1 MLMTFI
7 LYYYD
12 IPPYEPPLQSNADN
26 TNMAYQAPGKKS
38 LLRVA
43 KLLNLTP
50 RSLADEAKS
59 VIWSNAI
66 CIE

>member
-1 MLMTFI
+1 MLMHLSFI
-7 LYYYD
+7 IMIFPRMSLHCSPTLT
-12 IPPYEPPLQSNADN
+12 IRIWPIRRKE
-26 TNMAYQAPGKKS
+26 KKS

-43 KLLNLTP
+43 KLLNLAP

-59 VIWSNAI
+59 VIWSKAI

>member
-26 TNMAYQAPGKKS
+26 TNMAYWAQGKK
-38 LLRVA
+38 
-43 KLLNLTP
+43 KF
-50 RSLADEAKS
+50 AKS
-59 VIWSNAI
+59 CQTS
-66 CIE
+66 